1 MRKLLLLSLLAIA
14 NLPLWAGNT
23 TTTVSQ
29 VTAAVT
35 LSEDVDYHITS
46 TTPFTTTGS
55 IDITNTE
62 HAVVIIDNLRPS
74 LAVKQLGFITINGE
88 KAVNGANC
96 QVKMYNNG
104 AIIFPY
110 PATLKP
116 LTVYSE
122 ENFEGESCNDFGLE
136 NTNGYMNTL
145 TAAKLNN
152 RIKSFKL
159 KRGYMVTFAIGTGG
173 RGYSRC
179 FVADKEDLEIATL
192 PTILRGRISSYRVF
206 KWNNFS
212 KKGLASDTRY
222 DATQALN
229 VQACYSWGLGE
240 DRGADCECVP
250 NHIYEDWP
258 SAAAC
263 GGVSYS
269 PHMKTNNEPGNSAD
283 DHPQTVAQVLDNW
296 QNLMRTGMRLCSPSS
311 HDGSLGWLR
320 EFLDSID
327 ARGWRCDILDMHCYW
342 PEGSFG
348 NLAGWYSSYH
358 RPIWVSEFVW
368 GASWNSNGAFA
379 SGVTEEDNKNAMS
392 RILTRL
398 NEWEYVERYFYWN
411 SERDPSKIYKSSG
424 LTPLGEFYR
433 DMNTGLGYRE
443 NLQYV
448 PRPTRMS
455 NPSDLTI
462 AFNPST
468 TIATLKW
475 NDANGELNDSMF
487 VERKVGKGSWQIIAR
502 IDVPDDAASF
512 TYKDTVSTAGNYS
525 YRIHTIS
532 YSNSNRYSTEVY
544 NIINGSEASGNG
556 DVQYGTFNAVSTDDT
571 YNYFAST
578 FDEQPAIVFGSVS
591 NLNAKIALVERV
603 YRVFQQNIGGKRA
616 YSFYRANMQALSL
629 YDETEFYQTSSP
641 ELSSYIVA
649 KTGRGAVGTL
659 PYEAGIIPEV
669 TVGDVATYTFTEPFA
684 ETPVVLATP
693 IYTSTQYPLM
703 WRVFDVTPTGFK
715 VALQRQKAYD
725 DEGKTRVKA
734 DLSFFAIAKGTSPD
748 GTGRQFTVRD
758 TTVSFTSTTSLRKVE
773 YGFTVEEPVVL
784 VQMQTLNKDVAAT
797 LRTRPY
803 GPEADNTRVRFQ
815 VDNTNK
821 DITVSTK
828 DPATERLGMI
838 IIGKDP
844 VFDGI
849 EAVRTVDG
857 NGKLAVYPVV
867 AHESLGIRDDAATMV
882 SLYNMGGQQV
892 YNGCLQDG
900 QSTVDVSSLP
910 SGIYIVRTN
919 AGHSKK
925 VMKK

>member
-1 MRKLLLLSLLAIA
+1 M
-14 NLPLWAGNT
+14 
-23 TTTVSQ
+23 
-29 VTAAVT
+29 
-35 LSEDVDYHITS
+35 
-46 TTPFTTTGS
+46 
-55 IDITNTE
+55 
-62 HAVVIIDNLRPS
+62 
-74 LAVKQLGFITINGE
+74 
-88 KAVNGANC
+88 
-96 QVKMYNNG
+96 
-104 AIIFPY
+104 
-110 PATLKP
+110 
-116 LTVYSE
+116 
-122 ENFEGESCNDFGLE
+122 
-136 NTNGYMNTL
+136 
-145 TAAKLNN
+145 
-152 RIKSFKL
+152 
-159 KRGYMVTFAIGTGG
+159 
-173 RGYSRC
+173 
-179 FVADKEDLEIATL
+179 
-192 PTILRGRISSYRVF
+192 
-206 KWNNFS
+206 
-212 KKGLASDTRY
+212 
-222 DATQALN
+222 
-229 VQACYSWGLGE
+229 
-240 DRGADCECVP
+240 
-250 NHIYEDWP
+250 
-258 SAAAC
+258 
-263 GGVSYS
+263 
-269 PHMKTNNEPGNSAD
+269 
-283 DHPQTVAQVLDNW
+283 
-296 QNLMRTGMRLCSPSS
+296 
-311 HDGSLGWLR
+311 
-320 EFLDSID
+320 
-327 ARGWRCDILDMHCYW
+327 
-342 PEGSFG
+342 
-348 NLAGWYSSYH
+348 
-358 RPIWVSEFVW
+358 
-368 GASWNSNGAFA
+368 
-379 SGVTEEDNKNAMS
+379 
-392 RILTRL
+392 
-398 NEWEYVERYFYWN
+398 
-411 SERDPSKIYKSSG
+411 
-424 LTPLGEFYR
+424 
-433 DMNTGLGYRE
+433 
-443 NLQYV
+443 
-448 PRPTRMS
+448 
-455 NPSDLTI
+455 
-462 AFNPST
+462 
-468 TIATLKW
+468 
-475 NDANGELNDSMF
+475 
-487 VERKVGKGSWQIIAR
+487 
-502 IDVPDDAASF
+502 
-512 TYKDTVSTAGNYS
+512 
-525 YRIHTIS
+525 
-532 YSNSNRYSTEVY
+532 
-544 NIINGSEASGNG
+544 
-556 DVQYGTFNAVSTDDT
+556 
-571 YNYFAST
+571 
-578 FDEQPAIVFGSVS
+578 S